1 MNYLF
6 YYKVIST
13 YLTVSFVT
21 EMNLKF
27 IISISIYYFKM
38 ITSDLEVNLKD
49 DVESSVYGDGG
60 GTNTWDDG
68 IKYRLLN

>member
-1 MNYLF
+1 MNYLL

-38 ITSDLEVNLKD
+38 IMSDLEVNLKD
-49 DVESSVYGDGG
+49 DVESLVYGDGG
-60 GTNTWDDG
+60 GTNT
-68 IKYRLLN
+68 

>member
-38 ITSDLEVNLKD
+38 IMSDLEVNLKD
-49 DVESSVYGDGG
+49 DVESLVYGDGG
-60 GTNTWDDG
+60 GTNT
-68 IKYRLLN
+68 

>member
-1 MNYLF
+1 M
-6 YYKVIST
+6 IST

-38 ITSDLEVNLKD
+38 IMSDLEVNLKD

-60 GTNTWDDG
+60 GTNT
-68 IKYRLLN
+68 